1 VGGLMAAHFH
11 LWLWTLLAAPFYD
24 RFVPQS
30 GHLSDRG
37 GLENL

>member
-1 VGGLMAAHFH
+1 
-11 LWLWTLLAAPFYD
+11 LWLCSKNVCFGFYD